1 MESPSDYISLSPPE
15 TPSLSE
21 SRTLFNRSH
30 SVTVNTMKR
39 LNESSQ
45 VNMQLIYNNN
55 RQTANGEKL
64 TEYFL
69 PDGTRTIDNQ
79 KDYLQRDNELYALVK
94 YEKNSDRQYL
104 NNSISGDFT
113 WSRRWLEER
122 GTANHLQY
130 ARKPEYDIK
139 DNLYIIRKYGRSLVS
154 FYSDNRIV
162 SRPLS

>member
-15 TPSLSE
+15 TSSLSE

-79 KDYLQRDNELYALVK
+79 KDYLQKDNELYALVK

-113 WSRRWLEER
+113 WSRQWLEER
-122 GTANHLQY
+122 GTANHPQY